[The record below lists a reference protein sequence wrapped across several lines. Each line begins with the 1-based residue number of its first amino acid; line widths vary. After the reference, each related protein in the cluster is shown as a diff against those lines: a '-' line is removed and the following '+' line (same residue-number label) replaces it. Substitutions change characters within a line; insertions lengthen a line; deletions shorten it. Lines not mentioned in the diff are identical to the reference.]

1 MGSLCY
7 GPYMLPLFAIC
18 ALSPGARK
26 FACKRVDCVF
36 LCKCICAS
44 EKVLCFRTSV
54 PELFNPAHYRLRSAK
69 LQAAALGGSH
79 CAIAEKHEVLLFF
92 SFYILC
98 STRQVAPRGRRTATN
113 CKQHHADA
121 FLRHCLVEPQTHSD
135 TLRHSA
141 RALFKCFLKCVFVMT
156 GAWTSSQT
164 MAMWRVWC
172 SVALR

>member
-1 MGSLCY
+1 MPGFNFITPLGGKTSLGMGSLCY

-79 CAIAEKHEVLLFF
+79 CAIAEKHEVLPNF
-92 SFYILC
+92 SFLHFVLNKAGGAQGASHCYQL
-98 STRQVAPRGRRTATN
+98 QTAS
-113 CKQHHADA
+113 C
-121 FLRHCLVEPQTHSD
+121 RCL
-135 TLRHSA
+135 
-141 RALFKCFLKCVFVMT
+141 
-156 GAWTSSQT
+156 SQT
-164 MAMWRVWC
+164 LL
-172 SVALR
+172 S